1 MNADLEKLIALQK
14 SDTKIK
20 KLENSIKSAALR
32 RVSLEQE
39 FEKRASDIRELQR
52 AKDNA
57 KTARQQIENELADA
71 NSNLERAERN
81 LKQSQNQKQ
90 YEAAVREKGA
100 LQKQVSDLET
110 KLLETDETLDAAEK
124 NLSERADEIAS
135 IEGEKETAFQ
145 NFDRENEQSKAE
157 LDAERQSREQIFGE
171 LPRHAAAIYN
181 RLVTRIRDGVA
192 VAEVRNGAC
201 SACFMSLRPQM
212 LADVRSGK
220 QIMTCESCN
229 RILYV
234 APKET
239 ATTA

>member
-1 MNADLEKLIALQK
+1 MNRELEQLVRLQNT
-14 SDTKIK
+14 DTKIK
-20 KLENSIKSAALR
+20 KLENLIKTAPQR

-39 FEKRASDIRELQR
+39 FEKRASDIRGLQR
-52 AKDNA
+52 QRDEAHAA
-57 KTARQQIENELADA
+57 KTKLENEIADA
-71 NSNLERAERN
+71 NTKLERAERN
-81 LKQSQNQKQ
+81 LKQSQNQKE

-100 LQKQVSDLET
+100 FQKQISDLET
-110 KLLETDETLDAAEK
+110 KLLETEEQLEAAEK

-135 IEGEKETAFQ
+135 IEGEKESSLKDFESDTESHKTELETERK
-145 NFDRENEQSKAE
+145 NRETVFAE
-157 LDAERQSREQIFGE
+157 LPKQS
-171 LPRHAAAIYN
+171 AAIYN

-201 SACFMSLRPQM
+201 SACFMALRPQM

-239 ATTA
+239 ASAV

>member
-1 MNADLEKLIALQK
+1 MNRELEQLIRLQNT
-14 SDTKIK
+14 DTKIK
-20 KLENSIKSAALR
+20 KLENLIKTAPQR

-52 AKDNA
+52 GRDDARAA
-57 KTARQQIENELADA
+57 KTKLENEIADA
-71 NSNLERAERN
+71 AAKLERAERN
-81 LKQSQNQKQ
+81 LKQSQNQKE

-100 LQKQVSDLET
+100 FQKQISDLET
-110 KLLETDETLDAAEK
+110 KLLETEEQLETAEK
-124 NLSERADEIAS
+124 NLAERAAEIAG
-135 IEGEKETAFQ
+135 IESEKESSLKDFESETETQ
-145 NFDRENEQSKAE
+145 KKELETERKNRETVFAE
-157 LDAERQSREQIFGE
+157 LPKQ
-171 LPRHAAAIYN
+171 AAAIYN

-201 SACFMSLRPQM
+201 SACFMALRPQM

-239 ATTA
+239 ASAV